1 MHLDK
6 ALERLRS
13 DLAVSLVRTFS
24 ARALAALG
32 ALGLLLVVGRNY
44 GPSGVGVL
52 ALSQSILLGAGLL
65 SKGGMDNALMRYVGQ
80 NPGASEVLRYLGWAL
95 RRGLFV
101 AVCVCIAVLLA
112 RKGFESVFAS
122 PGLAEML
129 LGVGLA
135 IPAYVF
141 AYLLSGFFK
150 GVRMSATACL
160 MENGV
165 IALFAGGF
173 LWIWGQFGGELNS
186 LAEIGYAY
194 CLAAM
199 VVALQ
204 GVIQLWLWCRNQ
216 PWYLVKQENIVS
228 QSGSSV
234 SLVQF
239 RSTSRSFFAMTFA
252 TFMQKVLAVM
262 MAGWLLSSADLGLF
276 KTSQE
281 IGMVIAFILLVI
293 NAIFPPRF
301 AALFH
306 NGDLKGLSRLARVG
320 ALLGGIVA
328 LPPVLICLVFPE
340 WVLGWFGD
348 GFEKAVWLLRIIAV
362 AQLVN
367 VATGSVGFLLNMTG
381 HEKLMR
387 NIALTC
393 NALGLAGFFV
403 LMSIWGA
410 LGAALALAFVLLCQ
424 NLVALYYVWR
434 RLGIW
439 TLPGPNL
446 FLILGVKSQKS
457 NLAG

>member
-1 MHLDK
+1 MPLNK
-6 ALERLRS
+6 AIERLRS

-44 GPSGVGVL
+44 GPTGVGLL
-52 ALSQSILLGAGLL
+52 ALSQSVLLGAGLL

-80 NPGASEVLRYLGWAL
+80 DPSVSEVLRYLGWAL
-95 RRGLFV
+95 RRGLLM
-101 AVCVCIAVLLA
+101 AVCVCIVILLL
-112 RKGFESVFAS
+112 RNRFESVFAA
-122 PGLAEML
+122 PGLADML
-129 LGVGLA
+129 LGVGMA

-165 IALFAGGF
+165 IALLAGGF
-173 LWIWGQFGGELNS
+173 LWIWGHLGDELVS
-186 LAEIGYAY
+186 LAVIGYVY
-194 CLAAM
+194 FLAAM

-204 GVIQLWLWCRNQ
+204 GVIQLWLWCRKQ
-216 PWYLVKQENIVS
+216 PWYLMGQENAA
-228 QSGSSV
+228 SSSD
-234 SLVQF
+234 SLVSVEQF
-239 RSTSRSFFAMTFA
+239 RSTSRAFFAMTFA
-252 TFMQKVLAVM
+252 AFMQKVLAVM

-281 IGMVIAFILLVI
+281 IGMVIAFILLVM

-301 AALFH
+301 AALFY
-306 NGDLKGLSRLARVG
+306 NDDLMGLSRLARVG
-320 ALLGGIVA
+320 ALLGGVVA

-340 WVLGWFGD
+340 WVLSWFGD
-348 GFEKAVWLLRIIAV
+348 GFAEAVWLLRIIAV

-387 NIALTC
+387 NIALIC
-393 NALGLAGFFV
+393 NALGLTGFFV
-403 LMSIWGA
+403 LISLFGP

-439 TLPGPNL
+439 TLPVPNL
-446 FLILGVKSQKS
+446 FLLLGVKSQNA